1 VVFKKENT
9 FKFVVLILN
18 KINMKKIFLTAAAVF
33 VLSFANAQ
41 DKKASSGEGFS
52 KGDVFVTGSVGFTS
66 NTNKDYL
73 NVGGNYKSS
82 DFNFKPTINYF
93 LTENISLGLGL
104 NFGSGSIDATTTS
117 GSDKTSTVGAGLN
130 GRYYFTPSSKFSVF
144 TQLGFDFATL
154 KMTPNVGTSTKDNS
168 FGVAFAP
175 GISYFVSSN
184 FSIETKIAALS
195 YSSSKGDWTNAE
207 NRTTFGLAADW
218 SAVSFG
224 VNYKF

>member
-1 VVFKKENT
+1 
-9 FKFVVLILN
+9 
-18 KINMKKIFLTAAAVF
+18 MKKIILTMAAVF
-33 VLSFANAQ
+33 ALSFANAQ
-41 DKKASSGEGFS
+41 DKKAKSNDGFS
-52 KGDVFVTGSVGFTS
+52 QGDVFVTGSVGFSS

-73 NVGGNYKSS
+73 NSGGNYKSS

-93 LTENISLGLGL
+93 VTENISLGLGL
-104 NFGSGSIDATTTS
+104 NFGGGSTDATSTS
-117 GSDKTSTVGAGLN
+117 GSNKTSTVGAGLN

-144 TQLGFDFATL
+144 TQLGFDFAT
-154 KMTPNVGTSTKDNS
+154 KKYTPNVGDSNKDNS

-175 GISYFVSSN
+175 GINYFVSSN

-195 YSSSKGDWTNAE
+195 YTSAKGDWTNAE